1 METIDYNKPIFVSYI
16 KIDGLSRQRAE
27 EEIQK
32 IIEDY
37 SQIDVQMWFVPC
49 HDGDSRIECVYP
61 GMPEKEFT
69 GKMKGVLDNLL
80 SMLDGISG
88 SSEEVIEKLKIN
100 IRNVVLNELIK

>member
-1 METIDYNKPIFVSYI
+1 
-16 KIDGLSRQRAE
+16 
-27 EEIQK
+27 
-32 IIEDY
+32 
-37 SQIDVQMWFVPC
+37 
-49 HDGDSRIECVYP
+49 
-61 GMPEKEFT
+61 MPEKEFT